1 MAADGKLD
9 GKYEIL
15 RELEIT
21 DARKVL
27 EVRHP
32 DGRVVRLDWFN
43 ITDPKS
49 RASFHRYRSVV
60 RNSGSSLLLDAV
72 ARPGAYY
79 SVWSPSNAQEAIA
92 WLNAHPRDE
101 GFRRALDEL
110 ALLLAEYG
118 FALSDARVLVVQD
131 SRDGSREM
139 RPVIADLS
147 FAERSNDEIATP
159 RARRVGTVGRLGVPV
174 RNRCLLP

>member
-79 SVWSPSNAQEAIA
+79 SVWSPLTAPEAAA
-92 WLNAHPRDE
+92 WMASHPRDE
-101 GFRRALDEL
+101 AFRRSLEEL
-110 ALLLAEYG
+110 AVLLSEYG
-118 FALSDARVLVVQD
+118 FALSDARVLAVPDTREASKDMRAVV
-131 SRDGSREM
+131 
-139 RPVIADLS
+139 ADLS
-147 FAERSNDEIATP
+147 FAERTCSFA
-159 RARRVGTVGRLGVPV
+159 
-174 RNRCLLP
+174 CS